1 MKFLLIT
8 CCWPCLLLVLAN
20 STADDDQ
27 VVPERRQSLADSI
40 RFLDVTRGVLR
51 KVGQVGWLSKL
62 PYREWILQ
70 KLDTVHLYV
79 SAGQTLAEKLD
90 PDLLEALAGLA
101 AGNGRSEARMSSFDD
116 YVISWRRKPAE
127 IPAYVRKSKTKLSDD
142 EEELDEDYSASQDRG
157 YYKSG
162 GSYGGGGKGGYGGG
176 RCD

>member
-1 MKFLLIT
+1 M
-8 CCWPCLLLVLAN
+8 
-20 STADDDQ
+20 
-27 VVPERRQSLADSI
+27 ADSI

-51 KVGQVGWLSKL
+51 KVGKVGWLSKL
-62 PYREWILQ
+62 PYLDWILQ

-101 AGNGRSEARMSSFDD
+101 GNGRSEPRSSFDD
-116 YVISWRRKPAE
+116 YVVSWRRKPAE

-162 GSYGGGGKGGYGGG
+162 GSYGGGGQGGYGG
-176 RCD
+176 RCG

>member
-8 CCWPCLLLVLAN
+8 CCWSCLLFVLAN

-51 KVGQVGWLSKL
+51 KVGQVGWLSRL
-62 PYREWILQ
+62 AYLEWILQ
-70 KLDTVHLYV
+70 KLDTIHLYV
-79 SAGQTLAEKLD
+79 SAVQTLAEKLD

-101 AGNGRSEARMSSFDD
+101 GNGRSEPRMSSFDD

-142 EEELDEDYSASQDRG
+142 EEELDEDYSASSQDRG
-157 YYKSG
+157 YYNSG
-162 GSYGGGGKGGYGGG
+162 GSYGGGGKGGYGG